1 MSYGTFL
8 STVAVVALLAGV
20 ALLVVLSALTLAP
33 LDKFGRRSVVPFLIS
48 LVAIWAGAVFTIYL
62 QTISKLSRSA
72 IIAGDP
78 YRKRSRDV
86 REPAPA
92 EAPSHHLASTRRV
105 VGDHRTDPPRT
116 RSTKEHRSSSRRPAC
131 RSGRDHLQDE
141 KRGPVERT
149 AQGEF
154 PDDSSVHRT
163 FQRWVE
169 LGVLDLIW
177 AQMIAECEELGGV
190 NFEWQAADGAMGK
203 ARFGGTR

>member
-131 RSGRDHLQDE
+131 RFGRDHLQDE
-141 KRGPVERT
+141 KRGPVEPT
-149 AQGEF
+149 ARRVSRRLLGTQDLPEMDRAWRAGSHLGE
-154 PDDSSVHRT
+154 SHRALRGA
-163 FQRWVE
+163 RW
-169 LGVLDLIW
+169 
-177 AQMIAECEELGGV
+177 GGL
-190 NFEWQAADGAMGK
+190 
-203 ARFGGTR
+203 